1 MTRENEVVDER
12 NADFLWH
19 SNEALRNELEK
30 KEKELTAEDAKDAE
44 KRKKLLPRRY

>member
-30 KEKELTAEDAKDAE
+30 TK
-44 KRKKLLPRRY
+44 KKLQKMEMKWHNCYWNKR

>member
-12 NADFLWH
+12 NSDFLWH

-30 KEKELTAEDAKDAE
+30 KEKEL
-44 KRKKLLPRRY
+44 KRVIASMQS

>member
-1 MTRENEVVDER
+1 MTRENEVVVDER

-30 KEKELTAEDAKDAE
+30 KEKEL
-44 KRKKLLPRRY
+44 KRVIASMQS

>member
-19 SNEALRNELEK
+19 SNEALRKALEK
-30 KEKELTAEDAKDAE
+30 KEKEL
-44 KRKKLLPRRY
+44 KRVIASMQS